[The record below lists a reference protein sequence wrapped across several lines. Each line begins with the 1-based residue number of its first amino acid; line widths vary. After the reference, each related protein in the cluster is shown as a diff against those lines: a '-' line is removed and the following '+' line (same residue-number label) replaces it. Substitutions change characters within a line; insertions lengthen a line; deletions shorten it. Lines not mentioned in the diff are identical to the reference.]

1 MADKPKLDDV
11 AKKAG
16 VSLSTASLVLSD
28 QGRISADTR
37 MRVLEA
43 ALELG
48 YRQKRKK
55 SDDRHSPEKPDIA
68 ILLDIDPEWSIVLT
82 LIRPVIQEFELT
94 VRQAG
99 FNTILIPI
107 SRSEPDG
114 EVAEK
119 IRSSG
124 AVGVA
129 TIHYASPELVLMLEA
144 AGMPVVIIMNSSFQD
159 RFYTV
164 CVDDFQGAYEGASFL
179 IRSGHRRIGYLDCE
193 RAGLPVLPVDRFF
206 GFKKAVEEFSVEF
219 DDTMRGRMP
228 RDGDACATDWL
239 EDFLRSATSARAASG
254 VGAGARRGMTALFTL
269 DDELAIRVITVA
281 GRLGIKVPE
290 ELSVI
295 APGDMLDYSL
305 CYVPPI
311 TTMRIDT
318 SYMGRVSAQ
327 MMLNRITR
335 NPQEL
340 HVLKVKQLLVK
351 RGSVR
356 NITNS

>member
-1 MADKPKLDDV
+1 MLKFSRRSRVAERFRLEDV
-11 AKKAG
+11 ARKAG
-16 VSLSTASLVLSD
+16 VSLSTASLALSD
-28 QGRISADTR
+28 QGRISSETR
-37 MRVLEA
+37 ARVLAA

-55 SDDRHSPEKPDIA
+55 SDDRHAPESRDIA

-82 LIRPVIQEFELT
+82 LIRPVIQEFERT

-99 FNTILIPI
+99 FNTVLIPI

-114 EVAEK
+114 EIAEK
-119 IRSSG
+119 VRCSG
-124 AVGVA
+124 ALGVA
-129 TIHYASPELVLMLEA
+129 SIHFASPELVLLLET
-144 AGMPVVIIMNSSFQD
+144 AGIPVVIVMNSSYQD

-179 IRSGHRRIGYLDCE
+179 VRQGHRRIGYLDCV

-206 GFKKAVEEFSVEF
+206 GFKKAMEEYAVDF
-219 DDTMRGRMP
+219 DESMRGRVP
-228 RDGDACATDWL
+228 PGDEALAAAAIG
-239 EDFLRSATSARAASG
+239 DFLRSRP
-254 VGAGARRGMTALFTL
+254 GMTALFAL
-269 DDELAIRVITVA
+269 DDELAIRAITVA
-281 GRLGIKVPE
+281 GRLGIRVPE

-318 SYMGRVSAQ
+318 PYMGRISAQ
-327 MMLNRITR
+327 MMLNRITH
-335 NPQEL
+335 NPLEL

-356 NITNS
+356 DVSGA